1 VPVNLAEHRIFR
13 RKHVLEGLT
22 SEYYIAALQ
31 PPLLRERR
39 SRSGSYFRAHR
50 MWRRVAFAGN
60 RPAGPDFS
68 GPSRPASGTA
78 VRVARPLGVDPPGKS
93 RRQRRAQEASDL
105 RVLDAGLRCRSRRSG
120 LPAVH
125 DPLHRDEQDHQSA
138 AAAGPG
144 LDHRVLSHCRTLR
157 ARKVLLR
164 DQEVRVVKQLLRDA
178 GRRLLRRHPAPR
190 RPRPGGG
197 PARARRSCRVN
208 IASQGGRDIDARHP
222 PRWSG
227 TP

>member
-1 VPVNLAEHRIFR
+1 
-13 RKHVLEGLT
+13 
-22 SEYYIAALQ
+22 
-31 PPLLRERR
+31 LLRERR
-39 SRSGSYFRAHR
+39 SRSGSYIRAPQDVVT
-50 MWRRVAFAGN
+50 RRLC
-60 RPAGPDFS
+60 RKPAS
-68 GPSRPASGTA
+68 WSRLLWPLPGPASGTA
-78 VRVARPLGVDPPGKS
+78 VRVPRPLGVDPPGKS

-144 LDHRVLSHCRTLR
+144 LDHRVLSHCRPLR

-190 RPRPGGG
+190 QPRPGGG

-222 PRWSG
+222 PAGQARPSG
-227 TP
+227 WDGYEILTVNVVRLTGLIRV